1 MKILDKIQDHQDS
14 REEIAQKY
22 IKDSC
27 VSLKI
32 CNNLIKNRKAKFH
45 PPAHT
50 FELY

>member
-1 MKILDKIQDHQDS
+1 MKMLYKFQDHQDS
-14 REEIAQKY
+14 REKTAQKY
-22 IKDSC
+22 IKDIC

-50 FELY
+50 FKLY